1 MSDSQRG
8 LMPLYISFKQKYS
21 MSFGIL
27 LLMFMGTSS
36 AESQLTLEVGLQ
48 QSYQSLYPI
57 GRIAVGEP
65 GIADVSVITETEIL
79 ITPLQPGVTSL
90 TIWSKNNSEK
100 QIVQLTVTASKQ
112 LKQRSFNKLDDPS
125 MQLDEM
131 SDQLRLHGEISSLE
145 NHATARSVLS
155 FDDKSG
161 IDSTVFDQ
169 GSQVQI
175 DIKIVELSKNRL
187 QSAGFFFG
195 KGNRT
200 PRSISAPG
208 SPSTLSRNTAGGLS
222 LLGDSFALSNDTFN
236 LVYGRASNGLLA
248 AISVLE
254 GNGFAYTLAEPSLV
268 AMSGQSANFLAGG
281 EFPVPVRGSG
291 LDNSVTIE
299 YKEFGVRLS
308 LTPTVL
314 DQQRIALKVSPEV
327 SELDFNAGIQT
338 GGVTVPALRVR
349 RTDTTVALG
358 NGESFV
364 ISGLISQNTLANVD
378 KMPWLG
384 DLPIIGAFFRSNQ
397 LDRSDRELLM
407 IVTPHLVKPL
417 ARNAALPE
425 LPGEKYRNYDPD
437 FADFLF
443 FEKGEFV
450 NRPPVSSGFSK

>member
-1 MSDSQRG
+1 MLMNTAIADS
-8 LMPLYISFKQKYS
+8 K
-21 MSFGIL
+21 
-27 LLMFMGTSS
+27 
-36 AESQLTLEVGLQ
+36 LTLEQGLQ
-48 QSYQSLYPI
+48 QSFQSTQPV
-57 GRIAVGEP
+57 GRVAVGDP
-65 GIADVSVITETEIL
+65 TIADVSVITEYEIL
-79 ITPLQPGVTSL
+79 ITPQQPGVTSL
-90 TIWSKNNSEK
+90 TIWSKNNSPK
-100 QIVQLTVTASKQ
+100 QMIQLTVTPAKQ
-112 LKQRSFNKLDDPS
+112 LKQHGLDKLEEPDL
-125 MQLDEM
+125 QLDEVGE
-131 SDQLRLHGEISSLE
+131 QLQLQGEINSLD
-145 NHATARSVLS
+145 NHAVARSVLG
-155 FDDKSG
+155 FDTETG

-222 LLGDSFALSNDTFN
+222 LLGDNFALSNDTFN
-236 LVYGRASNGLLA
+236 LIYGRASNGLLA

-358 NGESFV
+358 DGESFV

-384 DLPIIGAFFRSNQ
+384 DIPIIGAFFRSNQ

-425 LPGEKYRNYDPD
+425 LPGEKYRNYNPD

-443 FEKGEFV
+443 FEKGDFV